1 MSYMMMDVVLL
12 KVLQHNAFVMAPT
25 NAQGAVADLCVEIFG
40 QDDAVYEYL
49 HLRALLVHP
58 SLP

>member
-1 MSYMMMDVVLL
+1 MMDVVLL

-40 QDDAVYEYL
+40 QEDAVYEYL